1 MAAGSSP
8 KGMGGGRADQGRA
21 GAGDRSSAGRHG
33 PSVSRPVTKLLL
45 GAVFALVFLGLFFLT
60 TGGCRPGVDTA
71 YARRQGSSWSSVNGT
86 GVLGKMF
93 ENAGHTVFS
102 WQMLSPR
109 LRRRADCIVWFA
121 NDFSPPSGKVCDWLE
136 SWLREEPGRTLIYV
150 GRDFDAALWYWEQ
163 ILPGAP
169 PDQKAEIQRR
179 RVEAKSQFNSEL
191 RTITTAEEC
200 EWFTITKGQ
209 HREVRS
215 LQGDPK
221 WLEGVDPSKL
231 AIELNHRLVASRRA
245 EVLLESE
252 GDALVS
258 SERVDQSRLIVVA
271 NGSFLLNLALVNH
284 EHRKLAGQLI
294 DEVGP
299 PARTVVFL
307 ETFPGGPPIFDLD
320 PKSGPP
326 SGLAIFNVWPTS
338 WILMH
343 LAAVGILFCF
353 FRFPIFGRP
362 RDPEPKGT
370 SDFGRHIQALGEL
383 LERSGNRELAAARLA
398 QYQQLTRA
406 DSAAPRSDAAAPAGK
421 SDEETKTKRS
431 SHKRRPSP
439 FS

>member
-1 MAAGSSP
+1 
-8 KGMGGGRADQGRA
+8 
-21 GAGDRSSAGRHG
+21 
-33 PSVSRPVTKLLL
+33 
-45 GAVFALVFLGLFFLT
+45 
-60 TGGCRPGVDTA
+60 
-71 YARRQGSSWSSVNGT
+71 
-86 GVLGKMF
+86 
-93 ENAGHTVFS
+93 
-102 WQMLSPR
+102 MLSPR
-109 LRRRADCIVWFA
+109 LRQRADCIVWFA
-121 NDFSPPSGKVCDWLE
+121 NDFKPPRQGVCDWLE

-163 ILPGAP
+163 MLPGAP

-191 RTITTAEEC
+191 RTLTTAEEC

-215 LQGDPK
+215 LQGDPE

-231 AIELNHRLVASRRA
+231 AVELNHRLVPSRRA

-252 GDALVS
+252 GDVLIS
-258 SERVDQSRLIVVA
+258 SERFYQSRLIVVA
-271 NGSFLLNLALVNH
+271 NGSFLLNLPLVNH

-299 PARTVVFL
+299 PVRTVVFL
-307 ETFPGGPPIFDLD
+307 ETFPGGPLVFDAD
-320 PKSGPP
+320 PKAGP
-326 SGLAIFNVWPTS
+326 SSALAIFNVWPTN
-338 WILMH
+338 WILLQ

-362 RDPEPKGT
+362 RDLEPEGL

-383 LERSGNRELAAARLA
+383 LERSGNTEVAAARLA
-398 QYQQLTRA
+398 QYQQLTRT
-406 DSAAPRSDAAAPAGK
+406 DSAAPRSDATAPAGK
-421 SDEETKTKRS
+421 PEEETKTKHP
-431 SHKRRPSP
+431 SHQRRLSP